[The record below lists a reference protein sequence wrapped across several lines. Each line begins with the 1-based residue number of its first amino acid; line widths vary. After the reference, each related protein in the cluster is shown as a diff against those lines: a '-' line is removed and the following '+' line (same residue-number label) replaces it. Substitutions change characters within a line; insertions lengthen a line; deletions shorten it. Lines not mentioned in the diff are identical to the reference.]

1 MLISIQS
8 YDPTIEDSYRK
19 QMVID
24 EIPCV
29 LEVLD
34 TAGQEEYS
42 ALRDQWI
49 RSSFERI
56 QSFII
61 QIARVK
67 GAKSTAIVLVGNKS
81 DLANEREVTYSEGE
95 TISNL
100 MGCGFAETSA
110 KRRSNVDYA
119 FASVARMIRAL
130 SKRNEP
136 AIVSKPNTSIPL
148 SSAINIQPPS
158 QDTSSKSF
166 QTKKKKKRF
175 NCIIL

>member
-1 MLISIQS
+1 MDVNKVVVLGDGGVGKS

-34 TAGQEEYS
+34 TAGQ
-42 ALRDQWI
+42 
-49 RSSFERI
+49 
-56 QSFII
+56 
-61 QIARVK
+61 VK

-136 AIVSKPNTSIPL
+136 AIVSKPDIPIPP
-148 SSAINIQPPS
+148 STTINIQPPS